1 MSKITLSSN
10 EYRNIFELA
19 STFKGDSSIKLS
31 ALRIMEKIS
40 QTANESSTK
49 GEDDALVLPEK
60 ITVDFTTNEL
70 EGFWKGLVGYINDTA
85 VTVDKVLII
94 KALAASM
101 KMSKRFAKLEET
113 ITVSEDETPLD
124 D

>member
-40 QTANESSTK
+40 QTANTASTK

-60 ITVDFTTNEL
+60 ITVDFSTNEL

-101 KMSKRFAKLEET
+101 KMSKRFTKLEET

>member
-1 MSKITLSSN
+1 
-10 EYRNIFELA
+10 
-19 STFKGDSSIKLS
+19 
-31 ALRIMEKIS
+31 MEKIS
-40 QTANESSTK
+40 QTANTASTK
-49 GEDDALVLPEK
+49 GEDDASVLPEK

-101 KMSKRFAKLEET
+101 KMSKRFTKLEET

-124 D
+124 E